1 MQTIIRQESKC
12 GICAMQW
19 SLIESCRTS
28 SAAAVDCC
36 REAVS
41 FFDCVQKL
49 YTFFSGSTACYNL
62 LKDKL
67 EAKKLPVPKQ
77 LSDTR

>member
-1 MQTIIRQESKC
+1 
-12 GICAMQW
+12 
-19 SLIESCRTS
+19 
-28 SAAAVDCC
+28 
-36 REAVS
+36 VS

-49 YTFFSGSTACYNL
+49 HTFFSGSTARYNL

-77 LSDTR
+77 LSDTRWSAHADAVKALKSGYSDIAGVR